1 MRVPAPTQ
9 QAVSKSSSSTDQPLV
24 DPGLPDLS
32 KLSELVRS
40 LVTGDINYVKPIL
53 KPRKICIYTCG
64 DLQGMWPQQKSS
76 QAFRMPGTRCKVIRY
91 LPGMLG

>member
-1 MRVPAPTQ
+1 MSAALRVPAPAQ
-9 QAVSKSSSSTDQPLV
+9 QSVSKTSSTMDQPGTI

-64 DLQGMWPQQKSS
+64 DLQG
-76 QAFRMPGTRCKVIRY
+76 R
-91 LPGMLG
+91 